1 MKKINVVFRFFKSP
15 LILLL
20 GGLISAFFLFVYLR
34 YSLSQFSEQTW
45 VFSASMQTV
54 ATLIALLPIS
64 YGYYLSNIDNEKNEE
79 LDSYVIT
86 QLKKNAYIDMMIVL
100 FYSLFVISLNLV
112 AFYIKTDGTFSFV
125 ITYLTILSI
134 LFITT
139 YIFKLF
145 DPNKANDI
153 IKEFDKPS
161 KAISKT
167 QISLDQFITSYLEL
181 ETVVKDFITSKTDN
195 ELLGN
200 TPLYD
205 IVDLYSKDYPRI
217 KEDYDTFK
225 EIIFHRNNII
235 HNYSVVS
242 IDSSKYDLIKTL
254 IKKYQKYNNE
264 FIQKNIFNNILTVKN
279 KIEDAIEEVKNQ
291 VTTNESQKDLFISTL
306 HTYFVSPYYESES
319 DMQLVEVDFEVTQN
333 NYSSNKLV
341 GIEFR
346 LLNGRNT
353 TSQAKSILS
362 RLSNNYKYFFI
373 VFYNVKT
380 NEYTVYYQTSDK
392 QIKSFKK

>member
-1 MKKINVVFRFFKSP
+1 
-15 LILLL
+15 
-20 GGLISAFFLFVYLR
+20 
-34 YSLSQFSEQTW
+34 
-45 VFSASMQTV
+45 
-54 ATLIALLPIS
+54 
-64 YGYYLSNIDNEKNEE
+64 
-79 LDSYVIT
+79 
-86 QLKKNAYIDMMIVL
+86 MMIVL

-161 KAISKT
+161 KAINKT

-264 FIQKNIFNNILTVKN
+264 FIQKNIFNNILSVKN

-291 VTTNESQKDLFISTL
+291 ISTNESQKDLFISIL
-306 HTYFVSPYYESES
+306 HTYFVSPYYSSES
-319 DMQLVEVDFEVTQN
+319 DMQLVEVDFEVIQN
-333 NYSSNKLV
+333 NHSSNKLV

-362 RLSNNYKYFFI
+362 RLSSNYKYFFI